1 MNLIFKKSD
10 SKLRGSCLLEKYAP
24 NGRIVIPLKNLKE
37 LLEKSHI
44 IIRMLK
50 DASDNG
56 DIDKLEFI
64 ILMFEQA
71 EFLFGPMGP
80 NQETSIRN
88 LCVKISSENS
98 IEFIKIFLEFMKDF
112 YIDKYTFILRFVY
125 TNKSSILKIP
135 CVMELAML
143 YFGLGFIN
151 SQAVNDVLFQEG
163 EKETF
168 LQEYGYNISDEKI
181 PEQIYNYISSEMFLT
196 LPYVESLY
204 ESKNFKCVP
213 LHYLYDLL
221 NRLSNPLTMKNDL
234 SFLIFRWDNIFRV
247 PFDHLLLLKMIIK
260 VSNEKRNNILLV
272 YLSEMLD
279 MSEVFDNT
287 DIEETMSCHIP
298 YDMTYDEMRSLFT
311 TTRKVKRQRCY

>member
-1 MNLIFKKSD
+1 M
-10 SKLRGSCLLEKYAP
+10 LE
-24 NGRIVIPLKNLKE
+24 N
-37 LLEKSHI
+37 
-44 IIRMLK
+44 
-50 DASDNG
+50 ASNNG
-56 DIDKLEFI
+56 DIEKLEFI

-88 LCVKISSENS
+88 LSIKISSENS
-98 IEFIKIFLEFMKDF
+98 VEFIKIFLEFMKDF
-112 YIDKYTFILRFVY
+112 YIDRYTFILRFVY

-143 YFGLGFIN
+143 HFGLGFIN
-151 SQAVNDVLFQEG
+151 DQAINDVLFQEG

-168 LQEYGYNISDEKI
+168 LKEYGYNIPDEKI
-181 PEQIYNYISSEMFLT
+181 PEHIYNYICSEMFLT

-204 ESKNFKCVP
+204 KSENFGGVP
-213 LHYLYDLL
+213 LHYLYNLL

-234 SFLIFRWDNIFRV
+234 SFLIFQWNNIFRV
-247 PFDHLLLLKMIIK
+247 PFDHLLLLKLIIK
-260 VSNEKRNNILLV
+260 VSNEKRNNILLL

-279 MSEVFDNT
+279 MSEVFNNT
-287 DIEETMSCHIP
+287 DIREIMSCHTA

-311 TTRKVKRQRCY
+311 TTRKVKRQRRY